1 MATPGTQ
8 GSPVAAPTALRAPI
22 QHASVAVGALFLVVG
37 VLGFVP
43 GVTTDYDQLTFAGHH
58 SGAALFGVFAVS
70 ALHNALHLLFGV
82 LGVALSGT
90 YNGARGYLLFG
101 AVVYGLLALYGFVV
115 PHDSAANVVPV
126 NTADNWLHVVLA
138 LGMLTVL
145 LIWGRTAG
153 LTHDRR
159 HT

>member
-8 GSPVAAPTALRAPI
+8 GTPVAAPTALRAPI

-43 GVTTDYDQLTFAGHH
+43 GITTNYGEMSFAGHH
-58 SGAALFGVFAVS
+58 SGAALLGVFAVS
-70 ALHNALHLLFGV
+70 ALHNAVHLLFGV

-101 AVVYGLLALYGFVV
+101 AVAYALLAVYGFVV
-115 PHDSAANVVPV
+115 PSDSTANVVPM
-126 NTADNWLHVVLA
+126 NTADNWLHVALA
-138 LGMLTVL
+138 LGMIVPL
-145 LIWGRTAG
+145 LVWGRTAG
-153 LTHDRR
+153 LAHDRR

>member
-8 GSPVAAPTALRAPI
+8 GTPVAAPTALRAPI

-37 VLGFVP
+37 ILGFVP
-43 GVTTDYDQLTFAGHH
+43 GITTNYDALTFAGHH

-70 ALHNALHLLFGV
+70 ALHNVVHLVFGV

-101 AVVYGLLALYGFVV
+101 VVVYGLLTVYGFVV
-115 PHDSAANVVPV
+115 PEDSAANVVPV
-126 NTADNWLHVVLA
+126 NTADNWLHLVLA
-138 LGMLTVL
+138 LGMATLL
-145 LIWGRTAG
+145 LIWGRTTGVA
-153 LTHDRR
+153 HDRR